1 MDVLDLLKKDWKKNE
16 GSYPKFSEKEIYAM
30 LHKRSSSI
38 VKWILVI
45 SIVEFSF
52 WLLLSFLLRDSS
64 QMQKINSLHIS
75 YITLPLEVAN
85 YAIIL
90 FFVIVFYRNYKK
102 IAVTDNARRL
112 MQNILRTKKAVTHY
126 IFAIITYNLI
136 AIIVVFIL
144 FFMYDPELLKT
155 IHEYEE
161 NGNVGIFYLL
171 YIVMALIATAIIL
184 LLYWLF
190 YRVIYGL
197 LLKSLKR
204 NYEELKKLD
213 F

>member
-1 MDVLDLLKKDWKKNE
+1 MEELDKLKHDWKKSGNR
-16 GSYPKFSEKEIYAM
+16 YPRFSEQEIYAM

>member
-1 MDVLDLLKKDWKKNE
+1 MEELDKLKNDWKKSGNR
-16 GSYPKFSEKEIYAM
+16 YPRFSEQEIYAM